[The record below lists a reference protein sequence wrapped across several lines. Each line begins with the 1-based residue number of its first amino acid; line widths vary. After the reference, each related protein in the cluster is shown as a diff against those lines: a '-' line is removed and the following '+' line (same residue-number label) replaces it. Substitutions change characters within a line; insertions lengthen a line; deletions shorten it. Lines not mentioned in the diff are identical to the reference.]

1 MGGCPGLSG
10 RAPVWSQGSLEV
22 EAGGQR
28 ERRGDASR
36 LRGVRG
42 CGLCRRRKWPPRR
55 NTGGLWKPGKAKIW
69 IHCQS
74 VRRESGP

>member
-1 MGGCPGLSG
+1 MPRLIWAGLSVVTRVRRG
-10 RAPVWSQGSLEV
+10 GSGKL
-22 EAGGQR
+22 

-55 NTGGLWKPGKAKIW
+55 NAGGLWKPEKARTW
-69 IHCQS
+69 IRS
-74 VRRESGP
+74 